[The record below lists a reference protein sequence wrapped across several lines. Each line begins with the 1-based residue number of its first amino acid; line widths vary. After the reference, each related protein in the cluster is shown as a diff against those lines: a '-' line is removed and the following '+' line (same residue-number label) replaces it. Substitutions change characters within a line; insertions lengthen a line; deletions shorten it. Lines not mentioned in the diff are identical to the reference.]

1 MRPIFAFSSCIAESD
16 ALSSLLRE
24 ALRLHGSKAVL
35 NFPQA
40 AAGAAAAAAPL
51 PSSPAVGQK
60 RGRPEADG
68 CAASAHAAPAA
79 IAQAAAPPAAS
90 ALACDAGAPLW
101 LYRTKH
107 GVFGPFSLAHL
118 RSQEALF
125 RRVRR
130 FQELRIWRTG
140 ASEAADSVLL
150 SAAFGDAAEA

>member
-1 MRPIFAFSSCIAESD
+1 VRSILALASRIAKAD
-16 ALSSLLRE
+16 ALSSLPRQ
-24 ALRLHGSKAVL
+24 ALCIHGSKAVL

-51 PSSPAVGQK
+51 PSSPAVFQK

-68 CAASAHAAPAA
+68 CAASA
-79 IAQAAAPPAAS
+79 QAPPAAS

-130 FQELRIWRTG
+130 FKELRIWRTG

-150 SAAFGDAAEA
+150 SAAFGDAAGEGIAQP

>member
-1 MRPIFAFSSCIAESD
+1 LNVDCFG
-16 ALSSLLRE
+16 LSFTGTETKGHWS
-24 ALRLHGSKAVL
+24 
-35 NFPQA
+35 
-40 AAGAAAAAAPL
+40 
-51 PSSPAVGQK
+51 
-60 RGRPEADG
+60 GRSQPE
-68 CAASAHAAPAA
+68 
-79 IAQAAAPPAAS
+79 QWR
-90 ALACDAGAPLW
+90 W

-140 ASEAADSVLL
+140 ASEAADIVLL